1 MALTAMLVTGL
12 LGGPVAMAASL
23 ELRDLQEQDPAPVRQ
38 VTPKRSD
45 RTDETAGHPWK
56 PQRGD
61 WPQAGTAEGGIPGP
75 GAKARSLKAGSLP
88 LKLTPGPRRARTE
101 AGGPAP
107 AQGSERAQAQVLPR
121 SAAEAAG
128 VDGVLLAVRAEGPK
142 TGTRTGAKTGGKT
155 GTRTGAKTEL
165 GLELDYSGFRD
176 LYGGGWASRLAL
188 HRLPDC
194 ALTTPGKPGCA
205 PGRALPTRNNPHAAT
220 LSATVPL
227 TIPGTAEPTP
237 KTGAGRAQAA
247 PPVAPAPAGSAGAA
261 RTAPREGT
269 VLLAMAADTS
279 GSAGDFSAT
288 PLSPS
293 GKWTAGESGGG
304 FGWSYDLDTPEAPGG
319 LEPELS
325 LGYSSQSIDGRTA
338 ATNNQANWAGDGW
351 SLSPGFIERRYT
363 ACEDDRKDNG
373 KEGNNPSSKVG
384 DQCWKKDNAT
394 LSLGGSSSELV
405 KLKGDGAG
413 SEWRKQDDDGTRVAQ
428 LASSERGNGDNN
440 GEYWRVTTPDGIRY
454 YFGYNRLPGWTS
466 GKEETN
472 SVFTAPVFGNHAGEP
487 CHASAFKDSWCQQGW
502 RWNLDYVVDPHANAM
517 AYYWAKESNYYARN
531 VNDTTGKGTPTA
543 YTRGGY
549 LKRAEYGLRSGS
561 VYSEKAAAKA
571 DFTVAERC
579 LPTSS
584 FDCAT
589 AKFTKA
595 NAAKWPDVPFD
606 QHCKKGDDCKGNASP
621 SFWSRKRLT
630 EITSSALVNDAY
642 QKVDSW
648 KLAHSFPSTG
658 DGTAPPLWLKSI
670 TRTGHT
676 GSTSLT
682 MPAVTFRGQQ
692 LPNRVEGAVDPI
704 PPYNRYRVHA
714 IDTETG
720 GTVGVTYS
728 EPDCK
733 AGSLPKPASN
743 TKRCYPV
750 IWSPP
755 DAPAADWEPYED
767 WFHAYVADEVIETDN
782 TAGAP
787 AQHTSYTYLGGMAW
801 AKDEDEFTKAK
812 HRTYGDRRGYARVRT
827 VTGTAD
833 DTRTRSE
840 ARYFRGIDGAKVV
853 DSEGHEVTDRP
864 QFAGQ
869 TREEATFDGIN
880 GKLTEATSS
889 TPWRS
894 APTASQTR
902 PGLPALEA
910 RHTGV
915 QKESSREVI
924 SGGKTRRAET
934 TRTFDSYGMVTSESD
949 TGDTS
954 VNGDEECTRT
964 TYVRNTDK
972 NILDLV
978 AEEKTVAT
986 PCGATAKPDDLVS
999 LSRTYFDG
1007 ADKLDATPTKGDV
1020 TRTDETDDKGTGT
1033 LTTGTATHDRYGR
1046 ELTSTD
1052 AAGHTS
1058 STAYTPATGQA
1069 PAKTVATNALGHT
1082 QTTHLDPRRGATTAT
1097 VDANGKRTDLTYDA
1111 LGRTTQAWDPGWPKA
1126 DHAAQ
1131 PSASFA
1137 YAVSKDKPTVVSTK
1151 TLRSDGTY
1159 ASAYAFYDGL
1169 LRERESQ
1176 APATG
1181 SVDGRVVT
1189 ETLYDTLGRAWKS
1202 YSPYYAEGKPSATL
1216 VTAND
1221 AKIPTSTLTRYD
1233 GAGRTVA
1240 EIQQK
1245 YGDETRRTT
1254 TQYDGDRTTVIPPK
1268 GGTATTE
1275 VTDIHDRVTERLS
1288 YTNADRTESVKAT
1301 TAYGKHGE
1309 QTRFTDAAGNT
1320 WKWTYDARGRQI
1332 TADDP
1337 DKGVTTTTYDSLDQP
1352 VKTTDARGITLTTSY
1367 DALGRQTALKEGS
1380 TVRAAWSYDKAAKG
1394 QPDSETRYDKDAA
1407 YTSTVVGYNDRYQP
1421 TSTTMKIPSA
1431 EGDLAGSYTW
1441 KYLYDQAT
1449 GARTRVD
1456 QPAIGGL
1463 PAERLA
1469 TSYTPEG
1476 LPKSLSA
1483 GGVPLVGKTTYD
1495 TLSHPVRTE
1504 QGLNGRKV
1512 YETRNWDEHTGQLT
1526 RATVDGQVALRIEDT
1541 RYTYDPAG
1549 NTTRV
1554 AATSSQDEAAT
1565 HDVQCFTTDALQR
1578 LTAAWTTAD
1587 PGQSCATAPEKKN
1600 VGGSDPYWQS
1610 FAYDKAGNRT
1620 KETRHALGAAGA
1632 SAGGEGAADT
1642 VRTYAYG
1649 TPGGKAPNTLR
1660 SVATTGS
1667 GEADEYGTETFGHDE
1682 AGNTL
1687 SRKGGSHDQNM
1698 TWDAEG
1704 RLETVTEA
1712 GATTSYL
1719 YTAGG
1724 DRLAAR
1730 NAGAGTTLYLPE
1742 GNELTAHDG
1751 QISGT
1756 RYYTH
1761 GDRTIATRVTGQGIS
1776 YLFSDQQGTAMVAVA
1791 FGTSQ
1796 MVTRRKQLPFGGPRN
1811 GAVSGGGKGW
1821 PGSRGFAG
1829 GKTDPTGTTHLGARE
1844 YDPDLGRFLSVDPYL
1859 IASDQRQ
1866 HNPYQYGGNNP
1877 ATFSDPSGE
1886 ALMECVSGQY
1896 NCSYGRG
1903 GRIKKVTFGKNYK
1916 KVTRAVGGT
1925 ISRNYWAQRANKNYR
1940 HVYRHG
1946 HGTTR
1951 PTARQLSRGA
1961 SYAAAQRRAAVA
1973 KAKRRADRN
1982 AAKARA
1988 KQNQKNEGF
1997 WQGVY
2002 RKTHLK
2008 EIAGAYFSGNTTGV
2022 CASGS
2027 AGFGTGG
2034 SVGLCLVSTRRPDGK
2049 TDYGISFSKGLESPS
2064 VGANATVGLMGSN
2077 ADGFDQLRGDGWGG
2091 NFAVGAG
2098 PAVSV
2103 SHERAIGAVN
2113 SRGERV
2119 GATDI
2124 SVGAGV
2130 GVEAGISTSTNTR
2143 VGRLFTLG

>member
-1 MALTAMLVTGL
+1 MCVALTAMLVTGL
-12 LGGPVAMAASL
+12 LGGPVAAAASL
-23 ELRDLQEQDPAPVRQ
+23 ELRDLEKQDPAPVQ
-38 VTPKRSD
+38 KVTPERPD

-56 PQRGD
+56 PRRAD
-61 WPQAGTAEGGIPGP
+61 WPQAGTAMGYVPGP

-88 LKLTPGPRRARTE
+88 VKLSSGRRPART
-101 AGGPAP
+101 ATASPQRGPAP
-107 AQGSERAQAQVLPR
+107 ARAQIQVLPR

-128 VDGVLLAVRAEGPK
+128 VNGLLLAVRAEG
-142 TGTRTGAKTGGKT
+142 REAGAEP
-155 GTRTGAKTEL
+155 GATSAL
-165 GLELDYSGFRD
+165 GLELNYSGFGD
-176 LYGGGWASRLAL
+176 LYGGGWASRLTL

-205 PGRALPTRNNPHAAT
+205 PGRALPTRNNPHTTTLAAD
-220 LSATVPL
+220 
-227 TIPGTAEPTP
+227 IPVTTEPAQASTP
-237 KTGAGRAQAA
+237 RAHAA
-247 PPVAPAPAGSAGAA
+247 PPVAPPPAGSSGAA
-261 RTAPREGT
+261 RPAPRQGT
-269 VLLAMAADTS
+269 VLLALAADTA
-279 GSAGDFSAT
+279 GAAGDFSAT
-288 PLSPS
+288 PLAPS

-304 FGWSYDLDTPEAPGG
+304 FGWSYDLETPEVPGG

-325 LGYSSQSIDGRTA
+325 LSYSSQSIDGRTA
-338 ATNNQANWAGDGW
+338 ATNNQANWVGDGW
-351 SLSPGFIERRYT
+351 SLSPGFIERRYV
-363 ACEDDRKDNG
+363 ACEDDKKDGG

-384 DQCWKKDNAT
+384 DQCWRKDNAT
-394 LSLGGSSSELV
+394 LSLGGTSSELV
-405 KLKGDGAG
+405 KAKDDGAG
-413 SEWRKQDDDGTRVAQ
+413 KEWRKQDDDGTRITQ
-428 LASSERGNGDNN
+428 LASAERANGDNN
-440 GEYWRVTTPDGIRY
+440 GEYWRVTTPDGTRY

-472 SVFTAPVFGNHAGEP
+472 SVFTAPVFGNHADEP

-517 AYYWAKESNYYARN
+517 AYYWAKETNHYALN

-549 LKRAEYGLRSGS
+549 LKRAEYGLRSES
-561 VYSEKAAAKA
+561 VYSEKAAAKV

-621 SFWSRKRLT
+621 SFWSSKRLT
-630 EITSSALVNDAY
+630 DIITSALVNGAY

-676 GSTSLT
+676 GSTPLT
-682 MPAVTFRGQQ
+682 MPSVTFRGQQ

-720 GTVGVTYS
+720 GTIGVTYS
-728 EPDCK
+728 APDCK
-733 AGSLPKPASN
+733 AGALPKPSAN

-767 WFHAYVADEVIETDN
+767 WFHAYVADEIIETDN

-787 AQHTSYTYLGGMAW
+787 ARHTSYTYLGGMAW

-812 HRTYGDRRGYARVRT
+812 HRTYSDRRGYARVRT

-840 ARYFRGIDGAKVV
+840 ARYFRGIDGAEVP
-853 DSEGHEVTDRP
+853 DSEDVEVTDRP
-864 QFAGQ
+864 QFAGM
-869 TREEATFDGIN
+869 TREEATFDGVD
-880 GKLTEATSS
+880 GKLIEATTS

-894 APTASQTR
+894 APTASQER
-902 PGLPALEA
+902 AGLPALEA

-915 QKESSREVI
+915 RKETSREVI

-934 TRTFDSYGMVTSESD
+934 TRTFDAHGMVTSESD
-949 TGDTS
+949 TGDTA
-954 VNGDEECTRT
+954 VGGDEECTTT

-986 PCGATAKPDDLVS
+986 TCDKASDKPDDLIS
-999 LSRTYFDG
+999 LNRTYFDG

-1020 TRTDETDDKGTGT
+1020 TRTDENDGEGTGT

-1052 AAGHTS
+1052 AAGHKT

-1069 PAKTVATNALGHT
+1069 PAKTVTTNPLGHT
-1082 QTTHLDPRRGATTAT
+1082 ETTHLDPRRGTTVATE
-1097 VDANGKRTDLTYDA
+1097 DANGKRTDITYDA
-1111 LGRTTQAWDPGWPKA
+1111 LGRTTEVWEPAWPKA
-1126 DHAAQ
+1126 DHAAY
-1131 PSASFA
+1131 PSVSYA
-1137 YAVSKDKPTVVSTK
+1137 YSVSKDKPTVVTTK

-1159 ASAYAFYDGL
+1159 ASSYAFYDGL
-1169 LRERESQ
+1169 LRERETQ
-1176 APATG
+1176 TPATG
-1181 SVDGRVVT
+1181 SVVGRIVT

-1202 YSPYYAEGKPSATL
+1202 YSPYYADGKPSSTL

-1221 AKIPTSTLTRYD
+1221 AKIPASTLTRYD
-1233 GAGRTVA
+1233 GAGRTIA

-1254 TQYDGDRTTVIPPK
+1254 TLYDGDRTTVIPPK

-1288 YTNADRTESVKAT
+1288 YTNAERTESAKAT
-1301 TAYGKHGE
+1301 TTYGKHGE

-1337 DKGVTTTTYDSLDQP
+1337 DKGVTTTTYDDLDQP
-1352 VKTTDARGITLTTSY
+1352 VKTTDARGITLTTTY
-1367 DALGRQTALKEGS
+1367 DALGRRTALKEGD
-1380 TVRAAWSYDKAAKG
+1380 TLRASWSYDKAAKG
-1394 QPDSETRYDKDAA
+1394 QPDSETRYDQGAA
-1407 YTSTVVGYNDRYQP
+1407 YTSTVSGYTDRYQP
-1421 TSTTMKIPSA
+1421 TATTVKIPAA
-1431 EGDLAGSYTW
+1431 EGQLAGSYTW
-1441 KYLYDQAT
+1441 KYFYNQET
-1449 GARTRVD
+1449 GNRTRVD
-1456 QPAIGGL
+1456 QPAMGGL

-1469 TSYTPEG
+1469 TTYTPEG
-1476 LPKSLSA
+1476 LPQSLSA
-1483 GGVPLVGKTTYD
+1483 GGVPLVTKTTYD
-1495 TLSHPVRTE
+1495 TLSRPVRTE
-1504 QGLNGRKV
+1504 HGLNGRKI
-1512 YETRNWDEHTGQLT
+1512 YETRNWDEHTGRLT
-1526 RATVDGQVALRIEDT
+1526 RSTIDGQVALRIEDT
-1541 RYTYDPAG
+1541 RYSYDPAG
-1549 NTTRV
+1549 NTTRI
-1554 AATSSQDEAAT
+1554 AATSSQGEAAT

-1587 PGQSCATAPEKKN
+1587 PDQSCATLPEKEN
-1600 VGGSDPYWQS
+1600 IGGSDPYWQTY
-1610 FAYDKAGNRT
+1610 FYDKAGNRT
-1620 KETRHALGAAGA
+1620 KETRHALGAGP
-1632 SAGGEGAADT
+1632 ADQEKNT
-1642 VRTYAYG
+1642 VRTYTYG
-1649 TPGGKAPNTLR
+1649 TAGGKAPNSLR
-1660 SVATTGS
+1660 SVTTTGS
-1667 GEADEYGTETFGHDE
+1667 PQTDENGIETFGHDE

-1687 SRKGGSHDQNM
+1687 AREGGRRDQTM
-1698 TWDAEG
+1698 TWDPEG
-1704 RLETVTEA
+1704 RLQTVTEA

-1719 YTAGG
+1719 YTPDG

-1751 QISGT
+1751 QITGT

-1761 GDRTIATRVTGQGIS
+1761 DNRTVATRVTGQGIS
-1776 YLFSDQQGTAMVAVA
+1776 YLFSDQQGTATVAVA
-1791 FGTSQ
+1791 FGASQ
-1796 MVTRRKQLPFGGPRN
+1796 LVTRRKQLPFGGPRN
-1811 GAVSGGGKGW
+1811 GAASGGGDEW
-1821 PGSRGFAG
+1821 PGTRGFVDG
-1829 GKTDPTGTTHLGARE
+1829 TEDPTGTTHLGARE
-1844 YDPDLGRFLSVDPYL
+1844 YDPALGRFLSVDPQL
-1859 IASDQRQ
+1859 HTDDQRQ
-1866 HNPYQYGGNNP
+1866 HNPFQYGGNNP
-1877 ATFSDPSGE
+1877 VSFSDPSGE

-1896 NCSYGRG
+1896 NCSYGKG

-1916 KVTRAVGGT
+1916 KITRAVGGR
-1925 ISRNYWAQRANKNYR
+1925 ISPNYWAQRANKNYR
-1940 HVYRHG
+1940 HVYRYG

-1951 PTARQLSRGA
+1951 PTARQLARGHT
-1961 SYAAAQRRAAVA
+1961 YAAAAQQRESAA
-1973 KAKRRADRN
+1973 AKRRAERK
-1982 AAKARA
+1982 AAEQRQ
-1988 KQNQKNEGF
+1988 KQQSIKSRILG
-1997 WQGVY
+1997 GLHS
-2002 RKTHLK
+2002 T
-2008 EIAGAYFSGNTTGV
+2008 
-2022 CASGS
+2022 
-2027 AGFGTGG
+2027 FGTWDGWKNRVLPG
-2034 SVGLCLVSTRRPDGK
+2034 IAFGTCLVATA
-2049 TDYGISFSKGLESPS
+2049 GICTG
-2064 VGANATVGLMGSN
+2064 
-2077 ADGFDQLRGDGWGG
+2077 
-2091 NFAVGAG
+2091 
-2098 PAVSV
+2098 
-2103 SHERAIGAVN
+2103 
-2113 SRGERV
+2113 V
-2119 GATDI
+2119 GATVALT
-2124 SVGAGV
+2124 SFVGTGLKTGNWEYAKTGKSLAWTFAGGYVAARMGGGWNASAILRRKRIEHENWVDGKLINYGYRNRLDYGATYANVSLNLANAGTFCGTGAV
-2130 GVEAGISTSTNTR
+2130 GPWSGTAVC
-2143 VGRLFTLG
+2143 